1 MSVRSIIAGGID
13 LVRTQPRVV
22 AIWIVIYLVGA
33 AAAMVALR
41 PFMADMIVFQ
51 QEVAAR
57 GAAGMSTPP
66 VFPAGVFGWLILMEV
81 VFLIL
86 GIVAFAA
93 VVRAT
98 ARPGGDRFAYLRLG
112 MDELRLLGLGV
123 LLVIAALAAE
133 IVAIIALVLA
143 GVLARLVAGD
153 GATVAVV
160 AILAILL
167 VAAAIWA
174 EVRLSLAGA
183 LTVIRGRIVIIDAWR
198 ATRGRFWTLLGVYA
212 VLTIAFMVVGVV
224 MVALSNPGLLAA
236 YARLDQQAM
245 ANAAAAQLA
254 RQAAGLSVGMV
265 VQMMAGSAV
274 MVVIGAVTIGSV
286 ATAALELGDRGD
298 GPRIGDQSVEV
309 A

>member
-22 AIWIVIYLVGA
+22 AIWIAIYLVGA

-51 QEVAAR
+51 QEVAAHA
-57 GAAGMSTPP
+57 AAGMSTPP
-66 VFPAGVFGWLILMEV
+66 VFPTGVFGWLILMEV

-167 VAAAIWA
+167 VGAAIWA

-183 LTVIRGRIVIIDAWR
+183 LTIIRGRIVIIDAWR

-245 ANAAAAQLA
+245 ANAAAAQLT
-254 RQAAGLSVGMV
+254 RQAAGLSVGMM

-286 ATAALELGDRGD
+286 ATAALELGGRGD
-298 GPRIGDQSVEV
+298 GPRIGDRSVEV